1 MNKFARI
8 LAGIFVAVVGL
19 GLLHGVLNL
28 GWLKPKQALRYR
40 VGFLPVT

>member
-8 LAGIFVAVVGL
+8 LAGIFVAVLGL
-19 GLLHGVLNL
+19 GLVHGILNL
-28 GWLKPKQALRYR
+28 GLLKPKQELRYR

>member
-8 LAGIFVAVVGL
+8 LAGVFAAVLTL
-19 GLLHGVLNL
+19 GLLHGFLNL
-28 GWLKPKQALRYR
+28 GWGKPREELRYR